1 MLTRKHFIQIA
12 AVVSS
17 IKDDEDRAR
26 ITSMLCGVLRG
37 TNPNFNTERF
47 IAACMAGSS
56 TL

>member
-26 ITSMLCGVLRG
+26 ITSMLCGVLRS